1 MNTLNKTRMTKI
13 LPIVDNCLR
22 GDRVSQKMLYNHLK
36 TDMTK
41 LCLIYFKDYD
51 DAMDAFQ
58 QGFIT
63 LFRDLHQFDSSKGKF
78 ISWCRRVFVNC
89 CLQKIRSRK
98 NVVPLG
104 DIQEPM
110 TTEDVELSVLSE
122 IDITKLVALINEL
135 PNGYKVVF
143 NLYIMEGYTHREIS
157 ELLEI
162 SESTSKSQLF
172 KAKRILRKLIIKH
185 YPEYGQRYAKKA

>member
-1 MNTLNKTRMTKI
+1 MTKI

-22 GDRVSQKMLYNHLK
+22 GERTAQKMLYNHLK
-36 TDMTK
+36 ADMTK
-41 LCLIYFKDYD
+41 LCMIYLKDYD

-58 QGFIT
+58 QGFIN

-98 NVVPLG
+98 DIVPLT
-104 DIQEPM
+104 DVTQPLLS
-110 TTEDVELSVLSE
+110 EDVELHIVSE
-122 IDITKLVALINEL
+122 IDINHLIQLINEL

-143 NLYIMEGYTHREIS
+143 NLYIMEGFNHREIG
-157 ELLEI
+157 ELLGI
-162 SESTSKSQLF
+162 SENTSKTQLF
-172 KAKRILRKLIIKH
+172 KAKKVLRKLISKK
-185 YPEYGQRYAKKA
+185 YPEYAQYYAKKA